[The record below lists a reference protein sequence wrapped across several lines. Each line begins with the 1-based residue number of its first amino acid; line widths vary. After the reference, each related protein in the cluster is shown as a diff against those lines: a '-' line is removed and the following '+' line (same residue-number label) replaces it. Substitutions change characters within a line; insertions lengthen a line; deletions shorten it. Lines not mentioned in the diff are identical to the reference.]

1 MGVERDAPVFRRGSN
16 VLDYWLVHAE
26 GFVVA
31 SRAARLGIV
40 KRVVLDPAQAHA
52 ERLVVRTPLL
62 RRSRVVPVEA
72 IAAVD
77 PAARRL
83 HVEQPERP
91 KPVRTRP
98 PVGPKVRAATQ
109 RAAPLLAA
117 AARALVAALVWTA
130 RELARATQAAARHA
144 HAAGVWLRPRVTA
157 RAGEARVAVLSFAA
171 VAAESGGR
179 LASRIAGEARR
190 RR

>member
-1 MGVERDAPVFRRGSN
+1 MGAERDAPVFRRGSN
-16 VLDYWLVHAE
+16 VLDYWLLHAE
-26 GFVVA
+26 GFVVD

-40 KRVVLDPAQAHA
+40 KRVVLDPARGHA

-83 HVEQPERP
+83 HVVEQPERP

-98 PVGPKVRAATQ
+98 PLGPKLRQAAEKAAT
-109 RAAPLLAA
+109 LLAA
-117 AARALVAALVWTA
+117 ALAWTA
-130 RELARATQAAARHA
+130 RELARATRIAARHT
-144 HAAGVWLRPRVTA
+144 HAAGVWLRPRAKA
-157 RAGEARVAVLSFAA
+157 RAAEARLAMLSFAA
-171 VAAESGGR
+171 GAVESGGR
-179 LASRIAGEARR
+179 LAGRIAEEARR